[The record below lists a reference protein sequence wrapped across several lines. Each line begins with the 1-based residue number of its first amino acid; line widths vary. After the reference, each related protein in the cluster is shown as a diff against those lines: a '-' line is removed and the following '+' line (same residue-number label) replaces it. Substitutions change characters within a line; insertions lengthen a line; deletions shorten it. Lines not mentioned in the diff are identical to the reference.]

1 MSKSSISKADFLF
14 ELGCEELP
22 SAAVLTLS
30 EALTANVTKILARM
44 DLNFEAIIPL
54 ASPRRLALRVTKLVA
69 EQPKQIISRRGPAM
83 AAAYDSLEK
92 PTKALLGFAK
102 SCGVEPAQLSI
113 VKTDKGDWISFE
125 ATTEGAVTAQLL
137 PTIMQEAIAALPIA
151 KPMRWGDG
159 DDEFARPIHWVVMM
173 YADKL
178 IPCEILGVASGQ
190 VSYGHR
196 FHHPESIFIANQAD
210 YESLLNSACVMVDF
224 SKRRQV
230 ILEQIKTLAKQLN
243 AKAVVPD
250 ALLDEVTSIVE
261 WPKALLAKFSDEF
274 LLIPQEV
281 LIASMQSHQKCFA
294 LCDTDGKLLPYF
306 IAVANLDSN
315 KPQQVVGGNEKV
327 MRARLNDAAFFFEQ
341 DRKNPLS
348 CHIPATKKVI
358 FQAKLG
364 SLYDKSQR
372 IKKLIQFFLEPF
384 QLQKNEADRA
394 AELCKCDLLTGM
406 VSEFPELQGVMGY
419 HYAKLDGES
428 PAVALSLQE
437 QYLPRFAADDLP
449 VTVLGTAL
457 SLTDRLDTLAGAF
470 LLGEKPSGVKDPFK
484 LRRHAL
490 AVIRLLVNNP
500 NTLLLSVLINAAAAN
515 SEDSLLNSNK
525 SQLNELH
532 PFILERLAA
541 YYQGQDIKPTLV
553 NAVLARQND
562 CLFDFDQRLHALSDF
577 VKQPEAD
584 ILSAACKR
592 VTNLLNST
600 TEYSAQINLI
610 DIKLLQETAEENLFK
625 QLETVEAKVHSLHTA
640 GDYPAILTLLTS
652 LRAGIDVFF
661 EHVMVLVDD
670 VPLKRNRLALL
681 KRLQGLLQSVA
692 DISLL

>member
-1 MSKSSISKADFLF
+1 MTLVPKADFLF

-30 EALTANVTKILARM
+30 SALTANVTKILATM
-44 DLNFEAIIPL
+44 GLNYEAIIPF
-54 ASPRRLALRVTKLVA
+54 ASPRRLALRVTELVA
-69 EQPKQIISRRGPAM
+69 EQAKQTISRRGPAV
-83 AAAYDSLEK
+83 AAAYDSLGN

-102 SCGVEPAQLSI
+102 SCGVDPAQLSI
-113 VKTDKGDWISFE
+113 IKTDKGDWISFE
-125 ATTEGAVTAQLL
+125 ATKPSVPTAQLL
-137 PTIMQEAIAALPIA
+137 PTIMQEALASLPIA

-159 DDEFARPIHWVVMM
+159 DNEFARPVHWLVMM
-173 YADKL
+173 YGEKA

-190 VSYGHR
+190 ISYGHR
-196 FHHPESIFIANQAD
+196 FHHPESLLITQSVD
-210 YESLLNSACVMVDF
+210 YESLLNAAYVMVDF
-224 SKRRQV
+224 PKRRQV
-230 ILEQIKTLAKQLN
+230 IFEQIQALAKQLN
-243 AKAVVPD
+243 AEAVVPD

-261 WPKALLAKFSDEF
+261 WPKALLAQFADEF

-294 LCDTDGKLLPYF
+294 LRDAAGKLLPYF
-306 IAVANLDSN
+306 IAVANLDSQ
-315 KPQQVVGGNEKV
+315 KPQQVVEGNEKV

-348 CHIPATKKVI
+348 YHIPATEKVI

-364 SLYDKSQR
+364 SLYDKAQR
-372 IKKLIQFFLEPF
+372 LNKLMQALLAPL
-384 QLQKNEADRA
+384 QLNAKEADRA
-394 AELCKCDLLTGM
+394 TLLCKCDLLTGM
-406 VSEFPELQGVMGY
+406 VNEFPELQGVMGY
-419 HYAKLDGES
+419 YYAKLDGES

-437 QYLPRFAADDLP
+437 QYMPRFAADDLP
-449 VTVLGTAL
+449 VSALGTAL
-457 SLTDRLDTLAGAF
+457 SLADRLDTLAGAF

-490 AVIRLLVNNP
+490 AVVRLLTNNP
-500 NTLLLSVLINAAAAN
+500 NALSLSVLIQEA
-515 SEDSLLNSNK
+515 SSHYQELLRNTEK
-525 SQLNELH
+525 SQLSELH

-541 YYQGQDIKPTLV
+541 YYQGQGIKPSLV

-562 CLFDFDQRLHALSDF
+562 CLFDFEQRLHALADF
-577 VKQPEAD
+577 VKQPDAE

-600 TEYSAQINLI
+600 AEDASPINPV
-610 DIKLLQETAEENLFK
+610 DTALLQETAEDNLFK
-625 QLETVEAKVHSLHTA
+625 QLETVEAQVHALHTA

-652 LRAGIDVFF
+652 LRANVDVFF
-661 EHVMVLVDD
+661 EQVMVLVDE
-670 VPLKRNRLALL
+670 VLLKRNRLALL